1 MHKTRWGGREQFLVK
16 KVPRPAPAAGC
27 VWVKVVAVLVHTGSV
42 HSVSAVRDAP
52 TSFSTLDYKIF
63 LEWTLLACLRT
74 PAKSSAAWIAMPQ
87 CGSNSET
94 RCLERPMPPA
104 LPSPN
109 TSLSVLESNLEHG
122 TYSLLYTEHVTAA
135 NYQNRALRVHKCI
148 LSSTRWSA
156 DKQRCFC
163 PSHWQFFRSYVKEYG
178 V

>member
-1 MHKTRWGGREQFLVK
+1 VHKTRWGGREQFLVK

-42 HSVSAVRDAP
+42 HSVNAVRGAP

-63 LEWTLLACLRT
+63 LEWTLRT
-74 PAKSSAAWIAMPQ
+74 PAKSSAAWVAMPQ

-122 TYSLLYTEHVTAA
+122 T
-135 NYQNRALRVHKCI
+135 
-148 LSSTRWSA
+148 
-156 DKQRCFC
+156 
-163 PSHWQFFRSYVKEYG
+163 
-178 V
+178 